1 MTPLLV
7 FILVF
12 AIFMLGVF
20 VGGTPKQN
28 TTDKYVQRSRNK
40 RMPILFNILTNKK

>member
-28 TTDKYVQRSRNK
+28 TTDKYAQRKPPVYVRK
-40 RMPILFNILTNKK
+40 R

>member
-12 AIFMLGVF
+12 AIFALGVF
-20 VGGTPKQN
+20 AGGSSEKQE
-28 TTDKYVQRSRNK
+28 TRKTYTQRKPPVYVRK
-40 RMPILFNILTNKK
+40 R